1 MTRTT
6 WWAPRA
12 HGFHASS
19 SDRPQERTVGRHDSR
34 GCATAESLD
43 WYDIRDDIH
52 GYTIGEYMA
61 SANLKDDQ
69 VLGHSPS
76 SEDRPPSIRSLHCTD
91 DPIPLEQL
99 PSHELDPTG
108 DPAL

>member
-1 MTRTT
+1 MVGSTRKGS
-6 WWAPRA
+6 WHWKPIGPR
-12 HGFHASS
+12 
-19 SDRPQERTVGRHDSR
+19 ERTVGRHNLR
-34 GCATAESLD
+34 GATTVQSLD
-43 WYDIRDDIH
+43 WYDFQDYIH
-52 GYTIGEYMA
+52 GDAIGEYMA

-76 SEDRPPSIRSLHCTD
+76 NEDRPPSIRSLHRAN
-91 DPIPLEQL
+91 DPISLEQL